1 MKVHNYGNDYVQ
13 ARKFKENVNN
23 VCNQT
28 AVNRPEP
35 SGAISETAEVAE
47 EVKTAVE
54 EKDSRKGRKKKL
66 SD

>member
-35 SGAISETAEVAE
+35 SGAIPETDEIAE

-54 EKDSRKGRKKKL
+54 EKNRKGRKKKL